1 MTFTPTDINPYQSIA
16 LRRMLDRGMAI
27 EDVAQITGLTEA
39 EIQQRYQGT
48 FLRMFKDLML
58 RILSFPF

>member
-27 EDVAQITGLTEA
+27 EDVAQITGLTEV
-39 EIQQRYQGT
+39 EIQQCY
-48 FLRMFKDLML
+48 L
-58 RILSFPF
+58 